1 MCPEQFRVIME
12 SQGDAKMLDQADYI
26 ARYDKEDVLGIM
38 SKLPEQLMHEYPAVA
53 GLEAIGQPE
62 NIVLAG
68 MGGSA
73 QPGEFVK
80 TWLGDRLKV
89 PFVIVRDYALP
100 AFVGPKTLVIASS
113 YSGNTEET
121 LSALEEAKK
130 RGAKI
135 VVMASGGKLIEAAK
149 AGGHPAFEL
158 PAAYQPRMAVL
169 YAVRALATMLE
180 RLGLA
185 DGALDEM
192 AGAGKWLAKQ
202 NLEQW
207 APKTPQAENTAK
219 QIASEL
225 VGHPVVVYA
234 GPALAFAAM
243 KWKIAF
249 NENAKNIAFY
259 NYLPELNHN
268 EFIGW
273 THPERTG
280 LKVIELRSDL
290 DHPRVQKRFEVMN
303 PLLSNVFA
311 PVEVKA
317 AGETKLEQLV
327 WVITLGEFVASY
339 LAVLNKVD
347 PMPVDL
353 VEELKKKLG

>member
-1 MCPEQFRVIME
+1 
-12 SQGDAKMLDQADYI
+12 MLDQADFI
-26 ARYDKEDVLGIM
+26 ARYDKEDVLGVM
-38 SKLPEQLMHEYPAVA
+38 RKLPEQLLHDYPEVP
-53 GLEAIGQPE
+53 GLDKIGQPA

-80 TWLGDRLKV
+80 TWLGDQLKV
-89 PFVIVRDYALP
+89 PFVIARDYTLP
-100 AFVGPKTLVIASS
+100 AFVGPETLVIASS

-121 LSALEEAKK
+121 LAALKQAEEL
-130 RGAKI
+130 GAKV
-135 VVMASGGKLIEAAK
+135 VVMASGGKLLEAAA

-158 PAAYQPRMAVL
+158 PTAYQPRMAVL
-169 YAVRALATMLE
+169 YAVRAVATLLERIGLVKDGMEQLATAGHWLE
-180 RLGLA
+180 HQHV
-185 DGALDEM
+185 E
-192 AGAGKWLAKQ
+192 KWA
-202 NLEQW
+202 
-207 APKTPQAENTAK
+207 ATTPQSDNVAK

-234 GPALAFAAM
+234 GGALAFAAM

-273 THPERTG
+273 THPERAG
-280 LKVIELRSDL
+280 LKVVELKSSF

-311 PVEVKA
+311 PVEVNA
-317 AGETKLEQLV
+317 VGETKLEQLV
-327 WVITLGEFVASY
+327 WVIALGEHVATY
-339 LAVLNKVD
+339 LAILNQVD

-353 VEELKKKLG
+353 VEEFKKKLG